1 MRVKGG
7 TVRRRKHNKI
17 LKSTKG
23 YRLTKSKLYKVAHE
37 AYLHAGQYS
46 YNHRQRRASEIRRV
60 WITKINAA
68 CKQNNTQ
75 YKDLINKLKTNNI
88 ELNRMVLADLA
99 VNNPEVFTFIVKSL
113 QSPNKD
119 IFKGLIESFFV

>member
-7 TVRRRKHNKI
+7 TTRRRRHKKI

-46 YNHRQRRASEIRRV
+46 YNDRQKKAGQMRKL

-68 CKQNNTQ
+68 CRQNNIQ
-75 YKDLINKLKTNNI
+75 YKDLINKLKTKNI

-99 VNNPEVFTFIVKSL
+99 VNNPDVFSFIVKSL
-113 QSPNKD
+113 
-119 IFKGLIESFFV
+119 

>member
-23 YRLTKSKLYKVAHE
+23 YRLTKSKLYRVAHE

-68 CKQNNTQ
+68 CKQNNIQ
-75 YKDLINKLKTNNI
+75 YKDFINKLKINNI

-99 VNNPEVFTFIVKSL
+99 VNNPEVFTFIVNSL
-113 QSPNKD
+113 
-119 IFKGLIESFFV
+119 

>member
-23 YRLTKSKLYKVAHE
+23 YRLTKSKLYRVAHE

-46 YNHRQRRASEIRRV
+46 YNHRQRRPSEIRRV

-68 CKQNNTQ
+68 CKQNNIQ
-75 YKDLINKLKTNNI
+75 YKDFINKLKINNI

-99 VNNPEVFTFIVKSL
+99 VNNPEVFTFIVNSL
-113 QSPNKD
+113 
-119 IFKGLIESFFV
+119 